1 MNKVTEHP
9 LKNRRGDELPLV
21 VVTALFV
28 TLYLISNIM
37 AVKVIGLAELFYFD
51 AGTITF
57 PLTYMLGA
65 VITEIWGYGIAR
77 RTILITFVCNLILVI
92 FTQIGVYMPSP
103 DYMTETANAYNH
115 IFSYVPRII
124 VGSLVA
130 FLLGELTNAKTMSL
144 IKKLTKGKYLWLRTI
159 GSSAIGYMLDSVA
172 FVVIAFYGTISN
184 EELLMMMLF
193 QYIMKLSFEILLSTP
208 LVYAVVSFLKRKY
221 FKHI

>member
-1 MNKVTEHP
+1 
-9 LKNRRGDELPLV
+9 
-21 VVTALFV
+21 
-28 TLYLISNIM
+28 
-37 AVKVIGLAELFYFD
+37 
-51 AGTITF
+51 
-57 PLTYMLGA
+57 
-65 VITEIWGYGIAR
+65 
-77 RTILITFVCNLILVI
+77 
-92 FTQIGVYMPSP
+92 MPSP

-184 EELLMMMLF
+184 EELFMMMLF

>member
-9 LKNRRGDELPLV
+9 LKNRRGDELPLI

-144 IKKLTKGKYLWLRTI
+144 IKKHTKGKYLWLRTI

-184 EELLMMMLF
+184 EELFMMMLF

-208 LVYAVVSFLKRKY
+208 LAYAVVSFLKRKY

>member
-9 LKNRRGDELPLV
+9 LKNRRGDELPLI

-208 LVYAVVSFLKRKY
+208 LAYAVVSFLKRKY